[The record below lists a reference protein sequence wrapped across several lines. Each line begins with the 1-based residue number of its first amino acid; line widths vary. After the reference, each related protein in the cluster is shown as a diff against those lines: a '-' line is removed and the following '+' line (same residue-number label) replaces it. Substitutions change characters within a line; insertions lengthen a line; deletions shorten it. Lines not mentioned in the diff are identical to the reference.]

1 MFAPSCERPTN
12 QPQQQQNP
20 SHMSEVG
27 LMDVKSAQKNLG
39 NQHFQMGQP
48 QKKGKKKKENTHRAS
63 KTPPGQAWGGG
74 GEKLSFGK
82 KLEPRHLLQPSLDPP
97 KIKQGLKTD
106 IRILKEALVVGWV
119 GCMHECAHS
128 FFFRFFKTV
137 FFHEIK

>member
-1 MFAPSCERPTN
+1 MGG
-12 QPQQQQNP
+12 
-20 SHMSEVG
+20 VG

-48 QKKGKKKKENTHRAS
+48 QKKRKKKESTHRAS

-97 KIKQGLKTD
+97 KTKHGLKTY
-106 IRILKEALVVGWV
+106 IGILKEALVVGWV
-119 GCMHECAHS
+119 GCMHECTL
-128 FFFRFFKTV
+128 FFFASSKLFSSTKSSKPITPNP
-137 FFHEIK
+137 ELCT